1 MKKRRKSILK
11 KLVLIV
17 IMLVIVGMIV
27 QIKFKPQE
35 AILANGWNLI
45 LVNKNHFIPED
56 YEVDLMVLPNGKS
69 VDSKIYEPLQEMVS
83 VAESEGLYMVVVEA
97 YRTEAEQQEMLDEKI
112 EMYIQRG
119 YPKFLAEIYA
129 QKWVAKPGTSEHQLG
144 IAVDINPDYTKS
156 DRSQVYA
163 WLEENGY
170 KYGFIYR
177 YPEDKVQITG
187 INNEPWHYRYVGVEA
202 AKEMYEKD
210 LCLEEYLK

>member
-1 MKKRRKSILK
+1 M
-11 KLVLIV
+11 
-17 IMLVIVGMIV
+17 
-27 QIKFKPQE
+27 
-35 AILANGWNLI
+35 
-45 LVNKNHFIPED
+45 
-56 YEVDLMVLPNGKS
+56 
-69 VDSKIYEPLQEMVS
+69 DSKIYEPLQEMVS

-112 EMYIQRG
+112 EI
-119 YPKFLAEIYA
+119 
-129 QKWVAKPGTSEHQLG
+129 QLG